1 MSLRS
6 VRNPVNCIIVISIFV
21 SSLFKLLRMTTKVLT
36 VEGGGKGLK
45 CGVSPTVRLL
55 KPYPPV
61 KGTASRKFDLC
72 KRIAGSLNYGNWTI
86 NFISTNVRI
95 Y

>member
-6 VRNPVNCIIVISIFV
+6 VINPVYCIIVISIFV

-45 CGVSPTVRLL
+45 CGVNLRAIIHL
-55 KPYPPV
+55 
-61 KGTASRKFDLC
+61 AC
-72 KRIAGSLNYGNWTI
+72 IADCT
-86 NFISTNVRI
+86 FIKTLPSC
-95 Y
+95 